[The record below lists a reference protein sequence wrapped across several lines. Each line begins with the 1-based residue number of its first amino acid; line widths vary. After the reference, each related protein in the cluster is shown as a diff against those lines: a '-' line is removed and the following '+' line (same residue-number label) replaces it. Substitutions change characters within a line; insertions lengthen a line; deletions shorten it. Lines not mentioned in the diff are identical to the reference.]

1 MRETRNAQPS
11 IFDCYAKHEMG
22 SELAVMS
29 TLLDRCPDI
38 VDMVEADL
46 IDSDARHTGRAGLPV
61 ESVLRCA
68 VLKQSRQLSYH
79 ELAFYLEDSASFRSF
94 SRLPQ
99 GVVPRKSA
107 LQANIRRIQPETWER
122 INQALVQE
130 AMSSGLENGDQVR
143 IDSTAVATN
152 VHEPSDSSL
161 LCDGIRILT
170 RQMAKAKQSLKVP
183 GIRFTDHRKAAR
195 SLARQVFY
203 TRGVTRKKPLYEG
216 LLGYSEQVLKES
228 HEALVLVERMR
239 EEGPE
244 YAQWAWQVSHTRQL
258 LGQVIEQTLRRVFN
272 DEKVPAPEKLVS
284 LYEPHTDIIVK
295 GNRDLQYG
303 HKVNLTTGRQGL
315 VLDATIESGNPGD
328 MVRYLPMIERQA
340 ALYGTLPTAVAAD
353 GGYASLPNLEGAK
366 AMGVSE
372 VAFQKKKG
380 LTIEAMTSTPAIYQR
395 LCDFRAGIESNIS
408 ELKRVYGLKRSLW
421 RGLKGFMAE
430 VWSAIFSYNLVK
442 MARLAVT

>member
-22 SELAVMS
+22 SELAMMS
-29 TLLDRCPDI
+29 TLLDRCPTI
-38 VDMVEADL
+38 VDLVESDL
-46 IDSDARHTGRAGLPV
+46 VECEARHTGRTGLPV

-68 VLKQSRQLSYH
+68 VLKQTRQLSYH
-79 ELAFYLEDSASFRSF
+79 ELSFYLEDSASFRSF
-94 SRLPQ
+94 ARLPQ
-99 GVVPRKSA
+99 GVVPKKSA
-107 LQANIRRIQPETWER
+107 LQANIRRIQPGTWER
-122 INQALVQE
+122 INQVLVEEAL
-130 AMSSGLENGDQVR
+130 SSDLESGEQVR
-143 IDSTAVATN
+143 IDSTVVATN

-161 LCDGIRILT
+161 LCDGIRMLT

-203 TRGVTRKKPLYEG
+203 TRGFVRKKPLYEV
-216 LLGYSEQVLKES
+216 LLGYSNQVLKES
-228 HEALVLVERMR
+228 DEAWVLVERMR

-244 YAQWAWQVSHTRQL
+244 YAQWAWQVSHIREML
-258 LGQVIEQTLRRVFN
+258 ERVIEQTRRRVFN
-272 DEKVPAPEKLVS
+272 DEKVPASEKLVS
-284 LYEPHTDIIVK
+284 LHEPHTDIIVK
-295 GNRDLQYG
+295 GNRGLQYG

-315 VLDATIESGNPGD
+315 VLDATIEAGNPGD
-328 MVRYLPMIERQA
+328 VVRYLPMIGRQVT
-340 ALYGTLPTAVAAD
+340 LYGAVPTEVAAD

-380 LTIEAMTSTPAIYQR
+380 LTIEAMTSTPAIYQH

-408 ELKRVYGLKRSLW
+408 ELKRVYGLRRSLW